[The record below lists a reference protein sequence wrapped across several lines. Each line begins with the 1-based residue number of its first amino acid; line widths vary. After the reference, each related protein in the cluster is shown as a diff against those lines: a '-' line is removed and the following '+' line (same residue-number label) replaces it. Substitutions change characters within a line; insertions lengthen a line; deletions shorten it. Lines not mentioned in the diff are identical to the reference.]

1 MSTAPVS
8 VVPEQAP
15 FTPSGE
21 VLTRRAVTAVTA
33 AVMVI
38 TFAFSLGNVTRLCL
52 DLGITVWI
60 AWLVGPAVD
69 LSVIG
74 LLVGMRFLSL
84 HGYKDDELAGLRRML
99 RFCGL
104 LTLALNTAGAI
115 GHHQY
120 GTALVD
126 AVGPAL
132 LIGWSEVGPWLLHQI
147 YAVCRATAPEPSAP
161 QNPEAAQRATRGA
174 PRQAA
179 GPHPGAGRRAPRGD
193 RQAHQPGRPPRPA
206 ADRPRSGRRP
216 GRGCPRGGG
225 RKDRAERSHSGSR
238 LRQVTDA
245 RHALTR
251 SYAHN
256 PVDRAADKRRWQ
268 SPGQCREALVRRL
281 SRGFPCNPSGISA
294 RYLTVISH
302 GDIGSVALSP

>member
-15 FTPSGE
+15 SALSGE
-21 VLTRRAVTAVTA
+21 VLTRRAVTAVAA

-74 LLVGMRFLSL
+74 LLVGIRFLSL

-147 YAVCRATAPEPSAP
+147 FAVCQATAPEPSAP
-161 QNPEAAQRATRGA
+161 RNPEAVQRPAAALPARQLARTRELDAEHRAATGRPISRDALRARLQIGRDRA
-174 PRQAA
+174 GDLVRAVRAEAAAAA
-179 GPHPGAGRRAPRGD
+179 GP
-193 RQAHQPGRPPRPA
+193 
-206 ADRPRSGRRP
+206 
-216 GRGCPRGGG
+216 
-225 RKDRAERSHSGSR
+225 
-238 LRQVTDA
+238 
-245 RHALTR
+245 
-251 SYAHN
+251 
-256 PVDRAADKRRWQ
+256 RAAAASRPNPAHRRRRVLLMTLLTGRDKRR
-268 SPGQCREALVRRL
+268 GRAAGVVRC
-281 SRGFPCNPSGISA
+281 SFPGFPGLASHAIPPVFLPE
-294 RYLTVISH
+294 YLTMIYH
-302 GDIGSVALSP
+302 GDIGTAALSA